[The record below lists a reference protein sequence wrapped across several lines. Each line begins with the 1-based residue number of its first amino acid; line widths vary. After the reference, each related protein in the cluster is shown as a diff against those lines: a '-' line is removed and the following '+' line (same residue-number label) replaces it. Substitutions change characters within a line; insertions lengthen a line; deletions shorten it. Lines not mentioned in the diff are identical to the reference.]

1 VEAGQ
6 ALLVDDAFQL
16 DDNFTLVPTPG
27 HSPCHCCVRIRSQ
40 GQEAVVTGDLMHH
53 ALQCREPD
61 WSTIFDFDPG
71 QAAQS
76 RRRLLGQVADTG
88 AFVLPIHFPN
98 PTVGRVAADGDRF
111 RYTFVR

>member
-1 VEAGQ
+1 M
-6 ALLVDDAFQL
+6 
-16 DDNFTLVPTPG
+16 
-27 HSPCHCCVRIRSQ
+27 
-40 GQEAVVTGDLMHH
+40 TGDMMHH

-61 WSTIFDFDPG
+61 WSTIFDSDPV

-111 RYTFVR
+111 RYRFVR